1 MTPAEESALIAK
13 YRPLV
18 RTVAWSVSPEAA
30 RDEDAIQCGLIGLW
44 EAARRWDG
52 RRPFEPLARRCI
64 RCNILDCLRSRPSPY
79 EELPEDFPAPDP
91 PISEENR
98 AFRLLIFRI
107 FPRRS
112 LERRVALLLLDGK
125 TKAEIARRL
134 HVSRSTVYRSA
145 RRVWRRIAQY
155 KEWRDP

>member
-1 MTPAEESALIAK
+1 MTPAEESALLEK

-30 RDEDAIQCGLIGLW
+30 RDEDALQSGLIGLW
-44 EAARRWDG
+44 EAAERWDG
-52 RRPFEPLARRCI
+52 KRPFAPLARRCI
-64 RCNILDCLRSRPSPY
+64 RCNILDYLRGRPPPS
-79 EELPEDFPAPDP
+79 EELPEDFPAPEP
-91 PISEENR
+91 PQEEDAR

-112 LERRVALLLLDGK
+112 LERRVALLLLEGK
-125 TKAEIARRL
+125 RKTEIARKL
-134 HVSRSTVYRSA
+134 HISRSTVYRAA

-155 KEWRDP
+155 REGRDR

>member
-18 RTVAWSVSPEAA
+18 RAVAWSVSPEAA
-30 RDEDAIQCGLIGLW
+30 RDEDALQSGLIGLW

-64 RCNILDCLRSRPSPY
+64 RCNILDCLRSRPPPS
-79 EELPEDFPAPDP
+79 EELTENLPAPEP
-91 PISEENR
+91 PASEENR

-112 LERRVALLLLDGK
+112 LERRVALLLLEGK
-125 TKAEIARRL
+125 RKAEIARRL
-134 HVSRSTVYRSA
+134 HVSRSTVYRAA
-145 RRVWRRIAQY
+145 RRVWRRIERY
-155 KEWRDP
+155 KSEE

>member
-18 RTVAWSVSPEAA
+18 RTVAWSISPEAA
-30 RDEDAIQCGLIGLW
+30 RDEDALQCGLIGLW

-64 RCNILDCLRSRPSPY
+64 RCNILDCLRSRPPPS
-79 EELPEDFPAPDP
+79 EELPENLPAPEP
-91 PISEENR
+91 PASEENR

-125 TKAEIARRL
+125 TKVEIARRL

-145 RRVWRRIAQY
+145 SRVWRRIAQY
-155 KEWRDP
+155 REGRD

>member
-1 MTPAEESALIAK
+1 MTPAEESSLLEK

-18 RTVAWSVSPEAA
+18 RAVAWSISPEAA
-30 RDEDAIQCGLIGLW
+30 RDEDALQSGLIGLW

-64 RCNILDCLRSRPSPY
+64 RCNILDCLRSRPPTS
-79 EELPEDFPAPDP
+79 EELTENLPAPEP
-91 PISEENR
+91 PESEENR

-145 RRVWRRIAQY
+145 RRAWRRIAQY
-155 KEWRDP
+155 REGRD

>member
-18 RTVAWSVSPEAA
+18 RAVAWSISPEAA
-30 RDEDAIQCGLIGLW
+30 RDEDALQSGLIGLW

-64 RCNILDCLRSRPSPY
+64 RCNILDCLRSRPPLY
-79 EELPEDFPAPDP
+79 EELPENLPAPEP
-91 PISEENR
+91 PASEENR

-145 RRVWRRIAQY
+145 RRAWRRIAQY
-155 KEWRDP
+155 REGRD

>member
-1 MTPAEESALIAK
+1 MTPDEESALIAK

-18 RTVAWSVSPEAA
+18 RTVAWSISPEAA
-30 RDEDAIQCGLIGLW
+30 RDEDALQSGLIGLW

-52 RRPFEPLARRCI
+52 RHPFEPLARRCI
-64 RCNILDCLRSRPSPY
+64 RCNILDCLRSRPPPS
-79 EELPEDFPAPDP
+79 EELPENLPAPEP
-91 PISEENR
+91 PASDENR

-125 TKAEIARRL
+125 TKVEIARRL

-145 RRVWRRIAQY
+145 RRAWRRIAQY
-155 KEWRDP
+155 REGRD